1 MAGLEPVHSA
11 ALLAQKKKK
20 RKLMSKKTTGSE
32 LVTSEAQGEENTQK
46 EKIKKSTSLAI
57 EDDLKRSALMFSF
70 KIIVKLQHALLLYFL
85 STSVHRQSL
94 LGGLKMRVSELLKVF
109 LPDLPVCIGA
119 SQLFPR

>member
-1 MAGLEPVHSA
+1 MHSA

-46 EKIKKSTSLAI
+46 EKIKKSNSLAI
-57 EDDLKRSALMFSF
+57 EDDLKRSALLFSF
-70 KIIVKLQHALLLYFL
+70 KILFKLQQALNIYFL
-85 STSVHRQSL
+85 FRQSL

-109 LPDLPVCIGA
+109 LPDVPVCIGP